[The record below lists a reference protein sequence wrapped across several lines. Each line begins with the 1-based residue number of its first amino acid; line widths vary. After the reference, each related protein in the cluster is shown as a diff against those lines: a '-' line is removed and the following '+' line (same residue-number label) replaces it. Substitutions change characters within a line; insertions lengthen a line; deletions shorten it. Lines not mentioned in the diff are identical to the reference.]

1 MIQFEDPQNSTQFW
15 LQDDSLSELRK
26 QLHRAIMA
34 GVPAELAPVH
44 LEERPPPPPK
54 KSSWL
59 FGRNSSKAP
68 EVIPRVQPPKPSP
81 VTVELDDVH
90 FRSESE
96 FGILETNRARVV
108 MGMVDVR

>member
-1 MIQFEDPQNSTQFW
+1 
-15 LQDDSLSELRK
+15 
-26 QLHRAIMA
+26 MA
-34 GVPAELAPVH
+34 GVPAELAPVY
-44 LEERPPPPPK
+44 LEERPPPPLK

-59 FGRNSSKAP
+59 FGRNNSKAP

-108 MGMVDVR
+108 MVMVDVR